1 MPTES
6 IEKSNTDQIE
16 SSAVHQPSDGD
27 DLGPEAVPASTQSEI
42 NGKKTSR
49 SRKLLRG
56 LINIGIIIIIFLL
69 AMAGWDRYKNGYI
82 SYEMILSRIAA
93 PSPGVNIRV
102 EDPPGDEITN
112 QTFLPINLP
121 IVSDDGAES
130 GIGIR
135 RKALL
140 YTLIPSRPRSD
151 VITYTVQTGDSLFS
165 IADTFGVKPETLL
178 WGNFETLEDN
188 PHLLSKDQVLNV
200 LPVDGTYYQW
210 HEGDNLQS
218 IASYFSIET
227 EDILSYSGN
236 SFDLTLANAESPGLE
251 DGQWI
256 IVPGGKRAIKD
267 WGPPAIS
274 RSNPA
279 SAKYYGAGHC
289 GSVYEGAFGT
299 GTFVWPTPATYI
311 SGYQY
316 SGIHP
321 AIDIGGATGN
331 AVFATDS
338 GVVVFSGWS
347 NYGYGYMI
355 VIDHGNGWQSAY
367 AHLSAVAVTCGQSVY
382 QGGYIGALGS
392 TGNSSGPHLHF
403 ELVYNGAKPNPLDYL
418 Q

>member
-6 IEKSNTDQIE
+6 STKSNTGPNK
-16 SSAVHQPSDGD
+16 SASLRPVNGDVPHPEGVKVNTQSDTAQ
-27 DLGPEAVPASTQSEI
+27 AVPRRISW
-42 NGKKTSR
+42 
-49 SRKLLRG
+49 LLRG
-56 LINIGIIIIIFLL
+56 LINTGIILIIILL
-69 AMAGWDRYKNGYI
+69 TMAGWDRFNNGYT
-82 SYEMILSRIAA
+82 SYELLSN
-93 PSPGVNIRV
+93 SPTSTSPEVDIQDEN
-102 EDPPGDEITN
+102 PPLSELTN
-112 QTFLPINLP
+112 QTSLLINLP
-121 IVSDDGAES
+121 IVSDDDSES

-140 YTLIPSRPRSD
+140 YTLIPNRPRSD
-151 VITYTVQTGDSLFS
+151 VITYTVQSGDSLFS
-165 IADTFGVKPETLL
+165 IADAFGVKPETLL

-188 PHLLSKDQVLNV
+188 PHLLSKDQILNI

-210 HEGDNLQS
+210 HEGDNLLG
-218 IASYFSIET
+218 IASFFGVDT

-236 SFDLTLANAESPGLE
+236 NIDLTLASFESPGLK
-251 DGQWI
+251 DNQWI

-279 SAKYYGAGHC
+279 SAKYYGPGHC
-289 GSVYEGAFGT
+289 GSVYEGAFGS
-299 GTFVWPTPATYI
+299 GTFIWPTTATSI

-331 AVFATDS
+331 AIFASDS
-338 GVVVFSGWS
+338 GVVVYSGWS
-347 NYGYGYMI
+347 NYGYGYMV
-355 VIDHGNGWQSAY
+355 VIDHGNGWQTAY
-367 AHLSAVAVTCGQSVY
+367 AHMSAVAVTCGQSVY

>member
-1 MPTES
+1 
-6 IEKSNTDQIE
+6 
-16 SSAVHQPSDGD
+16 
-27 DLGPEAVPASTQSEI
+27 
-42 NGKKTSR
+42 
-49 SRKLLRG
+49 
-56 LINIGIIIIIFLL
+56 
-69 AMAGWDRYKNGYI
+69 MAGWDRYKNGYT
-82 SYEMILSRIAA
+82 SYEMISSRTAD
-93 PSPGVNIRV
+93 PSPELANKV
-102 EDPPGDEITN
+102 EDPSAVEITN
-112 QTFLPINLP
+112 QTSLSINLP
-121 IVSDDGAES
+121 NVSQDVAES

-151 VITYTVQTGDSLFS
+151 VITYTVQSGDSLFS
-165 IADTFGVKPETLL
+165 IADAFGVKPETLL

-188 PHLLSKDQVLNV
+188 PHLLSKDQILNI

-210 HEGDNLQS
+210 HDGDNLQS
-218 IASYFSIET
+218 IASFFGVET

-236 SFDLTLANAESPGLE
+236 NFDLTLASAESPALE

-256 IVPGGKRAIKD
+256 ILPGGKRAIKD

-274 RSNPA
+274 RTNPA
-279 SAKYYGAGHC
+279 SAKYYGPGHC

-299 GTFVWPTPATYI
+299 GTFVWPTTATHI

-316 SGIHP
+316 SSIHP
-321 AIDIGGATGN
+321 AIDIGGAIGN
-331 AVFATDS
+331 AIFASDS
-338 GVVVFSGWS
+338 GVVVYAGWS
-347 NYGYGYMI
+347 NFGYGYMI

-367 AHLSAVAVTCGQSVY
+367 AHLSAVAVTCGQSVF

>member
-1 MPTES
+1 MP
-6 IEKSNTDQIE
+6 IEANDKNNTDHVE
-16 SSAVHQPSDGD
+16 SAVRQPSDGESPS
-27 DLGPEAVPASTQSEI
+27 PESVIAKTQTE
-42 NGKKTSR
+42 NNQTKPSR
-49 SRKLLRG
+49 IGLVLWG
-56 LINIGIIIIIFLL
+56 LINFGVIIIIILL
-69 AMAGWDRYKNGYI
+69 AMAGWDRYKNGYT
-82 SYEMILSRIAA
+82 SYEMISGRTA
-93 PSPGVNIRV
+93 PSPELVNKV
-102 EDPPGDEITN
+102 EDPSAAEFTN
-112 QTFLPINLP
+112 QTSLPINLP
-121 IVSDDGAES
+121 YVSQDVAES

-165 IADTFGVKPETLL
+165 IADAFGVKPETLL

-188 PHLLSKDQVLNV
+188 PHLLSKDQVLNI

-210 HEGDNLQS
+210 HDGDNLQS
-218 IASYFSIET
+218 IASFFGVET
-227 EDILSYSGN
+227 QDILSYSGN
-236 SFDLTLANAESPGLE
+236 NFDLTLASAESPALE

-256 IVPGGKRAIKD
+256 ILPGGKRAIKD

-274 RSNPA
+274 RTNPA
-279 SAKYYGAGHC
+279 SAKYYGPGHC
-289 GSVYEGAFGT
+289 GSVYEGAYGT
-299 GTFVWPTPATYI
+299 GTFIWPTTATHI

-321 AIDIGGATGN
+321 AIDIGGAIGN
-331 AVFATDS
+331 AIFASDS
-338 GVVVFSGWS
+338 GVVVYAGWS

-355 VIDHGNGWQSAY
+355 VIDHGSGWQSAY

-392 TGNSSGPHLHF
+392 TGNSSGPHIHF
-403 ELVYNGAKPNPLDYL
+403 ELVYYGAKPNPLDYL